1 MFLSNTLDC
10 NCWYCLYGWGELW
23 KGIFL
28 RWWHLQVGFSFLCNA
43 TGNLFLNKRISL
55 KDVDANTD
63 SIYAVMIVSRG
74 QGRYSAHLLKE
85 AILMRYENCKL
96 YPAGVSSAMECI
108 QTWAL
113 KQGKALQRLVAR
125 LLIWGDQLF
134 MNDQIGWPFLG
145 HLGVYSSW
153 IPMSP
158 GYNPALSSLSQV
170 SRFRRLYQLAAS
182 SKKKHIRDLKAELEG
197 KVDSCL
203 SRSYMSF
210 YVLWCVCIL
219 GHATEGHKNERCH
232 KNPCDTFKP
241 CLVFDSKDFTPGAHH
256 PDDEEGEFEHEEDIG
271 EDAASS
277 TVATLSELCLPV
289 PGINWV

>member
-1 MFLSNTLDC
+1 MRIANSTLLEFHRQW
-10 NCWYCLYGWGELW
+10 NAFKHGLW
-23 KGIFL
+23 NRGRHFNV
-28 RWWHLQVGFSFLCNA
+28 WWLGFWFGVTSCSWM
-43 TGNLFLNKRISL
+43 T
-55 KDVDANTD
+55 
-63 SIYAVMIVSRG
+63 
-74 QGRYSAHLLKE
+74 
-85 AILMRYENCKL
+85 KL
-96 YPAGVSSAMECI
+96 
-108 QTWAL
+108 
-113 KQGKALQRLVAR
+113 
-125 LLIWGDQLF
+125 GDHF
-134 MNDQIGWPFLG
+134 WVT
-145 HLGVYSSW
+145 GVYSSW
-153 IPMSP
+153 IPRSP

-219 GHATEGHKNERCH
+219 GHARRIEGHKNERCQ

-241 CLVFDSKDFTPGAHH
+241 CLVFASKDFTPGAHH